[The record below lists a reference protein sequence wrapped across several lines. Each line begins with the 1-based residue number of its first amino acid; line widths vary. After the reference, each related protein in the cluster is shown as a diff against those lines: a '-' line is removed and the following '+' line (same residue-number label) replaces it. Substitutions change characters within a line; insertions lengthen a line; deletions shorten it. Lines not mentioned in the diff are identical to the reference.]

1 MSANEELYR
10 RIVKAVP
17 EGIWVV
23 SPAGR
28 TIFCNERMAELLGTD
43 VEALQRL
50 SCFDSVFPDDL
61 EDAQR
66 QFGRQMGGGGQPFD
80 FRLRRID
87 GSAIWVNVS
96 CMPMYDDGGVCTGLL
111 GLFTDISE
119 RRRTERGVRE
129 SEELFRAIFS
139 QAAVGIAQMS
149 IAGDWLLVNDRLC
162 QILGYTQAELRTKT
176 FLDITHPD
184 DRDVSLGAI
193 RQLLSGEIS
202 SWMTEKRYV
211 RKYGNTVWARLFV
224 SLVRD
229 PSNQPQYFVAV
240 VEEVTDRIQAERS
253 LQESQQQL
261 RLAVSTGL
269 GVWECDLRNNA
280 VALSPQYRQAFGQPP
295 LSYSEWMK
303 LIHPDDRERVRAV
316 ACENLE
322 QARGWEAEFRVLWP
336 DGSVHWMLSKASMI
350 LGEDRQPERMVGVS
364 LDITD
369 RKQAEEQRS
378 HLAAIVESSDIAII
392 SESID
397 GVIESWNRGAE
408 TLYGYKAEEVVGRHI
423 SLLIPPDR
431 LNRTSLVL
439 ERLGCGERIEHF
451 EAIRV
456 RKDGHLVPVLLALS
470 PIRDSTGVVVG
481 ISAIARDI
489 TEQKHAESKL
499 RESEERFRNMAD
511 TAPVMIWISDLDKRC
526 AFFNKPW
533 LDFTG
538 RTMEQEL
545 GGGWTEGMHPEDL
558 GSCRSTYSSSFDS
571 RRSFQMKYRLRCAGG
586 EYRWL
591 LNNAT
596 PLYREGEFAGFIG
609 SCIDITEQ
617 KLIEEQLRASE
628 VQLKDAQ
635 RLAKVGSWERHI
647 DADSIYWSDE
657 NSRIF
662 GLPNDAQPNFPS
674 FLKCVHPKDREK
686 ILEAD
691 RQVRL
696 THGPLEVEYR
706 IIRPDGEARFVRSIV
721 EVIRND
727 QGAPVRL
734 AGATQD
740 ITEQVEARELLR
752 ESEQHLK
759 NAERLAQVGHW
770 HWDLRANRVSGSEEM
785 FRIFGKPKNYIP
797 SYEEFLQD
805 LMPQDRERV
814 ERLIRDSLARKIGH
828 SIEYQIAHPNGDLRT
843 ISCIWEVLLD
853 EEGSPVRVF
862 GTCQDITDSRREQQE
877 SFARQ
882 KLESLGVL
890 AGGIAHDFNNLLGG
904 ILAEAELVEEDLP
917 AGTSVGEEIE
927 RIKAVAIHGAEIV
940 RELMIYAGQDQ
951 TSLIEPVDLSLLVEK
966 MLELLKVSIS
976 KQVVLKINLD
986 RNLPAV
992 PGNAPQIRQVMMNL
1006 VINASEAIGEK
1017 EGVIQVATS
1026 RVNGGPANLPAG
1038 DYVRLEVSDTGC
1050 GMTEE
1055 VKAKIFDP
1063 FFSTKFPGRGLGLAV
1078 VQGIVRSQ
1086 GGAIHLMSTP
1096 GQGTTFQVL
1105 LPCTSKRALDTP
1117 NVIGSPATEAFNA
1130 RARTILVVEDE
1141 ELLRLAVSK
1150 ALRRKGFSVIE
1161 ASDGSAAMD
1170 LLRTHIDDLD
1180 VILLDVTL
1188 PGTSSRHIF
1197 EEAQRIRPNL
1207 KVILSSAY
1215 GKETV
1220 DATFTGMRVDHF
1232 IRKPFQLGDLMS
1244 LLRDVL
1250 SA

>member
-66 QFGRQMGGGGQPFD
+66 QFGRQMAGIGQPFD

-87 GSAIWVNVS
+87 GSSIWVNIS
-96 CMPMYDDGGVCTGLL
+96 CKPMYDDGGVCTGLL
-111 GLFTDISE
+111 GLFTDISD
-119 RRRTERGVRE
+119 RQRAERGLRE

-139 QAAVGIAQMS
+139 QAAVGITQCGVS
-149 IAGDWLLVNDRLC
+149 GEWLLMNDRFC
-162 QILGYTQAELRTKT
+162 EMVGYTQAELQGKT
-176 FLDITHPD
+176 VFDITHPD
-184 DRDVSLGAI
+184 DREGCVAEVTRLMV
-193 RQLLSGEIS
+193 GEIPS
-202 SWMTEKRYV
+202 YSAEKRYIRGDGVVIWV
-211 RKYGNTVWARLFV
+211 RVYVTPVCGADKRV
-224 SLVRD
+224 
-229 PSNQPQYFVAV
+229 QYFIGV
-240 VEEVTDRIQAERS
+240 VE
-253 LQESQQQL
+253 
-261 RLAVSTGL
+261 
-269 GVWECDLRNNA
+269 
-280 VALSPQYRQAFGQPP
+280 
-295 LSYSEWMK
+295 
-303 LIHPDDRERVRAV
+303 
-316 ACENLE
+316 
-322 QARGWEAEFRVLWP
+322 
-336 DGSVHWMLSKASMI
+336 
-350 LGEDRQPERMVGVS
+350 
-364 LDITD
+364 
-369 RKQAEEQRS
+369 
-378 HLAAIVESSDIAII
+378 
-392 SESID
+392 
-397 GVIESWNRGAE
+397 
-408 TLYGYKAEEVVGRHI
+408 
-423 SLLIPPDR
+423 
-431 LNRTSLVL
+431 
-439 ERLGCGERIEHF
+439 
-451 EAIRV
+451 
-456 RKDGHLVPVLLALS
+456 
-470 PIRDSTGVVVG
+470 
-481 ISAIARDI
+481 DI
-489 TEQKHAESKL
+489 TEKVQTEAAL

-511 TAPVMIWISDLDKRC
+511 TAPVMIWLSDLGKRC
-526 AFFNKPW
+526 TFFNRPW

-538 RTMEQEL
+538 RTIEQEL
-545 GGGWTEGMHPEDL
+545 GDGWINGMHPEDL
-558 GSCRSTYSSSFDS
+558 DRCRATYYSSFDAH
-571 RRSFQMKYRLRCAGG
+571 RRFQMEYRLRRADGA
-586 EYRWL
+586 YRWL

-596 PLYREGEFAGFIG
+596 PLYREGAFAGFIG
-609 SCIDITEQ
+609 SCIDVTEQ

-628 VQLKDAQ
+628 ARLMDAQ
-635 RLAKVGSWERHI
+635 HLAKVGSWERQI
-647 DADSIYWSDE
+647 DADIIYWSDE
-657 NSRIF
+657 ISRIL
-662 GLPNDAQPNFPS
+662 GVPSLPSNFRT
-674 FLKCVHPKDREK
+674 FLNFVHPKDREK
-686 ILEAD
+686 IVEAD
-691 RQVRL
+691 QKVRS
-696 THGPLEVEYR
+696 TTAPVETEYR
-706 IIRPDGEARFVRSIV
+706 IIRPDGEVRHVRSIV
-721 EVIRND
+721 EAIRND

-740 ITEQVEARELLR
+740 ITEQVKARELLR
-752 ESEQHLK
+752 ESEERLK
-759 NAERLAQVGHW
+759 NAERIAHVGHW
-770 HWDLRANRVSGSEEM
+770 HWDLKSNHVIWSEGC
-785 FRIFGKPKNYIP
+785 FRIFGRPTDYIP
-797 SYEEFLQD
+797 SYEGFLEAVV
-805 LMPQDRERV
+805 PQDRELTERAERQRLV
-814 ERLIRDSLARKIGH
+814 EKSGT
-828 SIEYQIAHPNGDLRT
+828 SIEYRIVRPDGDVRT
-843 ISCIWEVLLD
+843 VKSASEVVLD
-853 EEGSPVRVF
+853 EEGRPVRMF
-862 GTCQDITDSRREQQE
+862 GAVQDITDVRRAQE
-877 SFARQ
+877 ESVARQ

-904 ILAEAELVEEDLP
+904 ILAEAEFVEADLP
-917 AGTSVGEEIE
+917 ADSSSLEEIQ
-927 RIKAVAIHGAEIV
+927 RIKAVVIHGAEIV
-940 RELMIYAGQDQ
+940 RELLVYAGQGQ
-951 TSLIEPVDLSLLVEK
+951 TSLVKPVDLSRLVEE

-976 KQVVLKINLD
+976 KQVNLNINLD
-986 RNLPAV
+986 RNLPSLR
-992 PGNAPQIRQVMMNL
+992 GNASQIRQVVMNL

-1017 EGVIQVATS
+1017 EGVIRVGTS
-1026 RVNGGPANLPAG
+1026 RVTGGLANLPTG

-1105 LPCTSKRALDTP
+1105 LPCTSKLASDTP
-1117 NVIGSPATEAFNA
+1117 NVISPPATEQSNS
-1130 RARTILVVEDE
+1130 RAGTILVVEDE